1 MIRKLQWGIIG
12 PGAIAHQFAE
22 ALAQCDGGQL
32 VAVAS
37 RTKSR
42 AASFAEQYG
51 AAGVHDSYQSL
62 VDDSRVDIVY
72 IATPHSHHYQHCRLC
87 LEAGKHVLLE
97 KPLTINAAQCET
109 LIALA
114 ESRNLLLQEALW
126 SRFMPCFTAVKQWI
140 ADGRIGDL
148 QYITSDIGF
157 VFGHDPRHRLNDPEL
172 GGGALLDLGVY
183 SITISQFLMGE
194 HPVNVQAIGTLG
206 KSGVDETTL
215 VNMAY
220 PSGRYSQFTCTVIAQ
235 ASNSMTIVGSEGHIV
250 LPRHFWNGNKAIL
263 KQNDTV
269 LDTLVFEHR
278 VNGFEHQI
286 EESMAC
292 VNAGKLCSDMM
303 PHTDSLAVMQ
313 TMDEI
318 RRQIGLKFSD
328 ELEGC

>member
-1 MIRKLQWGIIG
+1 MRKLHWGIIG

-22 ALAQCDGGQL
+22 ALAQCDQGQL

-37 RTKSR
+37 RARTR
-42 AASFAEQYG
+42 AARFAEQYG
-51 AAGVHDSYQSL
+51 APGIHDNYQSL
-62 VDDSRVDIVY
+62 VEDPQVDIVY
-72 IATPHSHHYQHCRLC
+72 ISTPHSHHYQHCRLC

-97 KPLTINAAQCET
+97 KPLAINAAQCES

-114 ESRNLLLQEALW
+114 KSRNLLLQEALW

-148 QYITSDIGF
+148 QYSISDIGF
-157 VFGHDPRHRLNDPEL
+157 AFRHDPQHRLNNPDL

-206 KSGVDETTL
+206 KSGVDENTL
-215 VNMAY
+215 VNIAY
-220 PSGRYSQFTCTVIAQ
+220 SSNRYSQFTCTARAQ

-250 LPRHFWNGNKAIL
+250 LPPHFWNGNKAIL
-263 KQNDTV
+263 KQDDKV
-269 LDTLVFEHR
+269 LDTLEFEHR
-278 VNGFEHQI
+278 VNGFEYQI

-292 VNAGKLCSDMM
+292 VKAGKLCSDMM
-303 PHTDSLAVMQ
+303 PHADSLAVMQ

-318 RRQIGLKFSD
+318 RQQIGLKFSN
-328 ELEGC
+328 ELEHC